1 MKVLSIIIPV
11 LNEQESITVRLSAL
25 QQLRSHGCE
34 VILVDGGSADDTVT
48 LAQPLVDQVLCSK
61 KGRALQ
67 MNEGAAVASANIL
80 LFLHA
85 DTELPEGADKLL
97 IRAVSQSANVWG
109 WFLVKFRKQSLVF
122 NMISRGMNWRA
133 SLTHICTG
141 DQALFITRNLFE
153 SIGGFPEIPL
163 MEDIAISKILR
174 RRARPKLIR
183 SPVFTSTRRWDKHGV
198 VETVLFM
205 WWLRLLYFLGSNPG
219 QLAKHYYPQQAA
231 VPSVRASLSTS
242 LGSIPSRNSNYA
254 FPNSRILVFAKDPV
268 PGKVK
273 TRLEPAIGIRG
284 SLHLHRA
291 MITRICNLVGAS
303 YLAPWQLW
311 VTENISHEFFLNHCN
326 KKDIYLQGKGD
337 IGCKMAD
344 AAVRTLAN
352 SVSASLLIIGS
363 DCPSIDESYL
373 KTALEQL
380 AGGIDV
386 VLGPAEDGGY
396 VLIGLNAANNRLFS
410 DIDWGTDRVLVQ
422 TLTRARKL
430 GLSSVCMDVL
440 WDLDRPTDLDRLEE
454 LDTPLFWDEEECL
467 R

>member
-11 LNEQESITVRLSAL
+11 LNEQESIAIRLSAL

-34 VILVDGGSADDTVT
+34 IILVDGGSVDDTVT
-48 LAQPLVDQVLCSK
+48 LAQLLVDQVLYSP

-67 MNEGAAVASANIL
+67 MNEGATAASANIL

-85 DTELPEGADKLL
+85 DTELPEGADKLV
-97 IRAVSQSANVWG
+97 IQAVAESAHVWG
-109 WFLVKFRKQSLVF
+109 WFMVKFRKQSLLF
-122 NMISRGMNWRA
+122 SMISRCMNWRA

-183 SPVFTSTRRWDKHGV
+183 LPVLTSTRRWDKHGV
-198 VETVLFM
+198 IETVLFM

-219 QLAKHYYPQQAA
+219 QLAKLYYPREVAI
-231 VPSVRASLSTS
+231 PSVGASLSNS
-242 LGSIPSRNSNYA
+242 LGSISSRNSNYA

-273 TRLEPAIGIRG
+273 TRLEPAIGVKG
-284 SLHLHRA
+284 SLRLHRA
-291 MITRICNLVGAS
+291 MIARVCNLLGS
-303 YLAPWQLW
+303 SCLAPWQLW
-311 VTENISHEFFLNHCN
+311 VTENTSHEFFLNHCK
-326 KKDIYLQGKGD
+326 KKDIYQQQKGD
-337 IGCKMAD
+337 IGHKMAD
-344 AAVRTLAN
+344 AAVQTLTN
-352 SVSASLLIIGS
+352 SVSTSLLMIGS
-363 DCPSIDESYL
+363 DCPCIDESYL
-373 KTALEQL
+373 KAALEQL
-380 AGGIDV
+380 ADGIDV

-396 VLIGLNAANNRLFS
+396 VLIGLNASNNRLFS

-422 TLTRARKL
+422 TLSRTREL
-430 GLSSVCMDVL
+430 GLSSVCMDAL
-440 WDLDRPTDLDRLEE
+440 WDVDRPADLDRLEE
-454 LDTPLFWDEEECL
+454 LDPPLLWNVE
-467 R
+467 